1 MVDRR
6 TKILTT
12 VMKKANVLITP
23 SEIELELAT
32 SDANR
37 DKIINRI
44 SSQKIEKMV
53 KQSNIENQIEIVSF
67 LVEGQYNLPMFL

>member
-1 MVDRR
+1 
-6 TKILTT
+6 
-12 VMKKANVLITP
+12 MKKANVLITP